1 MFTGENYT
9 LRIRVKEVL
18 NMKETFKNKKNIA
31 ILVLAIVLAGSVACN
46 IWFAARRTCFKA
58 PNGNHRIEN
67 FQGGPQGGPGQGQ
80 PPQGDNNQGQAPQ
93 GQAPQGQEPQG
104 QQPNAQ
110 APQDGQNS
118 QKKDSDKK
126 GNNDDKKDND
136 DDDDK
141 DDKAKTQ

>member
-1 MFTGENYT
+1 
-9 LRIRVKEVL
+9 
-18 NMKETFKNKKNIA
+18 MKEFFKSGKNIA

-46 IWFAARRTCFKA
+46 ICLATRRCA
-58 PNGNHRIEN
+58 PRGPRGNDKQIEQ
-67 FQGGPQGGPGQGQ
+67 FHGQQGGPQG
-80 PPQGDNNQGQAPQ
+80 QA
-93 GQAPQGQEPQG
+93 PQG

-136 DDDDK
+136 DDDD
-141 DDKAKTQ
+141 DEKAKAQ

>member
-1 MFTGENYT
+1 
-9 LRIRVKEVL
+9 
-18 NMKETFKNKKNIA
+18 MKEFFKSGKNIA

-46 IWFAARRTCFKA
+46 ICLATRRCA
-58 PNGNHRIEN
+58 PRGPKGNDKQIEK
-67 FQGGPQGGPGQGQ
+67 FHGQQGG
-80 PPQGDNNQGQAPQ
+80 PQ
-93 GQAPQGQEPQG
+93 GQAPQGNDNQQGQPPQGQPPQGQPPQG

-136 DDDDK
+136 DDDD
-141 DDKAKTQ
+141 DEKAKAQ

>member
-1 MFTGENYT
+1 
-9 LRIRVKEVL
+9 
-18 NMKETFKNKKNIA
+18 MKEFFKSGKNIA

-46 IWFAARRTCFKA
+46 ICLATRRCA
-58 PNGNHRIEN
+58 PRVPKGNDKQIEK
-67 FQGGPQGGPGQGQ
+67 FHGQQGG
-80 PPQGDNNQGQAPQ
+80 PQ
-93 GQAPQGQEPQG
+93 GQAPQGNDNQQGQPPQGQPPQGQPPQG

-136 DDDDK
+136 DDDD
-141 DDKAKTQ
+141 DEKAKAQ

>member
-1 MFTGENYT
+1 
-9 LRIRVKEVL
+9 
-18 NMKETFKNKKNIA
+18 MKDFFKSGKNIA

-46 IWFAARRTCFKA
+46 ICLATRRCA
-58 PNGNHRIEN
+58 PRGPKGNDKQIEK
-67 FQGGPQGGPGQGQ
+67 FHGQQGG
-80 PPQGDNNQGQAPQ
+80 PQ
-93 GQAPQGQEPQG
+93 GQAPQGNDNQQGQPPQGQPPQGQPPQG

-136 DDDDK
+136 DDDD
-141 DDKAKTQ
+141 DEKAKAQ

>member
-18 NMKETFKNKKNIA
+18 TMKDFFKQGKNIA

-46 IWFAARRTCFKA
+46 ICLATRRCAPRGPKNFKQ
-58 PNGNHRIEN
+58 IEQ
-67 FQGGPQGGPGQGQ
+67 FQGGQQGQMPQGQ
-80 PPQGDNNQGQAPQ
+80 PPQGDNNQAQPPQ
-93 GQAPQGQEPQG
+93 GQPPQAPNG

-110 APQDGQNS
+110 AQQDGQNS

-126 GNNDDKKDND
+126 GNNDDKKDSD

-141 DDKAKTQ
+141 DEKTNAQ

>member
-1 MFTGENYT
+1 
-9 LRIRVKEVL
+9 
-18 NMKETFKNKKNIA
+18 MKETFKNKKNIA

-67 FQGGPQGGPGQGQ
+67 FQGGQPGQMPQGQ
-80 PPQGDNNQGQAPQ
+80 PPQGDNNQAQPPQ
-93 GQAPQGQEPQG
+93 GQAPQAPNG

-110 APQDGQNS
+110 GQQDGQNS

-126 GNNDDKKDND
+126 GNNDDKKDSD

-141 DDKAKTQ
+141 DENAKTQ

>member
-1 MFTGENYT
+1 
-9 LRIRVKEVL
+9 
-18 NMKETFKNKKNIA
+18 MKEFFKSGKNIA

-46 IWFAARRTCFKA
+46 ICLATRRCA
-58 PNGNHRIEN
+58 PRGPKGNDKQIEK
-67 FQGGPQGGPGQGQ
+67 FHGQQGG
-80 PPQGDNNQGQAPQ
+80 PQ
-93 GQAPQGQEPQG
+93 GQAPQGNDNQQGQPPQGQPPQGQPPQG

-136 DDDDK
+136 DDDDE
-141 DDKAKTQ
+141 KAKAQ

>member
-1 MFTGENYT
+1 MNE
-9 LRIRVKEVL
+9 K
-18 NMKETFKNKKNIA
+18 FKNKKNVA

-67 FQGGPQGGPGQGQ
+67 FQGGQQGQMPQGQ
-80 PPQGDNNQGQAPQ
+80 PPQGDNNQAQPPQ
-93 GQAPQGQEPQG
+93 GQPPQAPNG

-110 APQDGQNS
+110 AQQDGQNS
-118 QKKDSDKK
+118 QKNDSDKK

-136 DDDDK
+136 DDDDE
-141 DDKAKTQ
+141 DEKANTQ

>member
-1 MFTGENYT
+1 
-9 LRIRVKEVL
+9 
-18 NMKETFKNKKNIA
+18 MKETFKNKKNIA

-67 FQGGPQGGPGQGQ
+67 FQGGQQGGPQQGQ
-80 PPQGDNNQGQAPQ
+80 PPQGDNNQAQPPQGQAPQ
-93 GQAPQGQEPQG
+93 GQAPNG

-110 APQDGQNS
+110 APQDGQNA

-136 DDDDK
+136 DDDEDEK
-141 DDKAKTQ
+141 TKTQ